1 MVNRRANAQKY
12 DLAWLV
18 INTARKAIGQPM
30 TPYNNPYRNDEWTPL
45 EIDGILA
52 DEKLKKGRR
61 GINAEYHDA

>member
-1 MVNRRANAQKY
+1 MANRGVNAQKY

-30 TPYNNPYRNDEWTPL
+30 TPYNNPYRVEEYIPL

-52 DEKLKKGRR
+52 AEKLKKGRR
-61 GINAEYHDA
+61 GINAEHHDA

>member
-1 MVNRRANAQKY
+1 MANRRTDAKKY

-30 TPYNNPYRNDEWTPL
+30 TPYNNPYRVEECMPL

-52 DEKLKKGRR
+52 AEKLKKERR
-61 GINAEYHDA
+61 NYK